1 MKSTCSLMLIKLSIL
16 CFFTFVEC
24 SSVANKGTLNFV
36 VTNDELQISHIQE
49 RVIDPCSYNCVDI
62 KIKLVNTTDN
72 NILLFNFN
80 RNFEHGEFSENF
92 FCDSSFLS
100 ADRLIYI
107 SNELGEIMRPS
118 GAIPDSVHGRPI
130 SNLKRQIEMEK
141 TWFINSKQIVK
152 KGETIEFIENVNLR
166 DFLLFDKGTYTLK
179 ILYFQHDV
187 LRKLTQSELESELE
201 KHDAYLF
208 KGCLWSNA
216 VKLIVK

>member
-1 MKSTCSLMLIKLSIL
+1 MFQFLIRQILSLCLAICIACIPSKRDGSLSLVII
-16 CFFTFVEC
+16 E
-24 SSVANKGTLNFV
+24 
-36 VTNDELQISHIQE
+36 DELRINHIQE
-49 RVIDPCSYNCVDI
+49 RVIEPCLYNCIDI
-62 KIKLVNTTDN
+62 KLKLVNTTDN

-80 RNFEHGEFSENF
+80 RNIEHGEFSEIF

-130 SNLKRQIEMEK
+130 SDLKRQIEMEE

-152 KGETIEFIENVNLR
+152 KGETFEFHENVNLR
-166 DFLLFDKGTYTLK
+166 DFQLFEKGDYTLK

-187 LRKLTQSELESELE
+187 LRKLTQSELESELR

-208 KGCLWSNA
+208 KGCLWSNS
-216 VKLIVK
+216 VKLIVE